1 MQGLLRDG
9 LKPNIGHT
17 CHSWSYAETK
27 SPSLP
32 YDVLHL
38 SSARRR
44 ILRDSTIGANHMY
57 RARTGTQWWI
67 GLLPAQGI
75 DTKRVQ
81 KSMSP
86 LSLDCT
92 SD

>member
-1 MQGLLRDG
+1 MRSLLRDG
-9 LKPNIGHT
+9 LKSNIGHT
-17 CHSWSYAETK
+17 CHSWSPAETK

-32 YDVLHL
+32 HVVLHL

-44 ILRDSTIGANHMY
+44 ILRDSTIGANHTY

-67 GLLPAQGI
+67 DSLPAQGM

-86 LSLDCT
+86 LSLDCM